1 MNKINTSQKKNKGL
15 SLVEMVVVITIIGL
29 LTAIALPNFL
39 PSTSKIKKNTHLAE
53 RLHIEAQLQLYK
65 FNHNVYPVEDQ
76 KKLNTWTEE
85 TTLYFPEGV
94 PATCNQKVGTNQAY
108 WIINNGKVDLSTH
121 PSHE

>member
-1 MNKINTSQKKNKGL
+1 MNKINTTQKRKKGY
-15 SLVEMVVVITIIGL
+15 SLIEMVVVVTIIGL

-65 FNHNVYPVEDQ
+65 FKHNDYPIENNSN
-76 KKLNTWTEE
+76 LNTWTEG

-94 PATCNQKVGTNQAY
+94 PATCNQKVGKNQVY
-108 WIINNGKVDLSTH
+108 WVINNGKVDLSTH